1 MKTRKF
7 GGRTD
12 YENMNPTER
21 NFEKAHLKAYLKG
34 KPIFRHGHRPVY
46 LEYPDGRKE
55 KVGSDRIWHKTKVLY
70 EDTTP

>member
-70 EDTTP
+70 EDPTP

>member
-1 MKTRKF
+1 MSRKF

-21 NFEKAHLKAYLKG
+21 GYEKAHLKAYLKG
-34 KPIFRHGHRPVY
+34 KPIFRYGFRPVF

-55 KVGSDRIWHKTKVLY
+55 KVGSERIWHKTKVIN
-70 EDTTP
+70 EDTAT